1 MLHQASNIG
10 THQPIVAAAIM
21 SARTMWLSLAAVWLL
36 ALIAVGS
43 LWNLP
48 FH

>member
-1 MLHQASNIG
+1 
-10 THQPIVAAAIM
+10 
-21 SARTMWLSLAAVWLL
+21 MWLSLAAVWLL